1 MGECIILK
9 ASGGGTTS
17 DEVTTNKSQVL
28 VGTKTITRDSNDEIV
43 DGTMPNRGAWS
54 GNAGMNG
61 SIAVPQGHHD
71 GNGRVNGPVIADR
84 GAWGTDIGVN
94 GRVTIP
100 QGYHNGGGSVG
111 QSIPVQGGS
120 WTLPRPYNQCI
131 VGANRYVNGDIWIN
145 GDGNLAAG
153 NIKKGVT
160 LFGVTG
166 NFEGYVV
173 SPTDLYLR
181 GNNIAM
187 FRSSLKTFPV
197 TGSVDVFRFESGMIS
212 QIYPG
217 FLATDKGCN
226 IAGYTNLNV
235 ECEGYSTTPN
245 SGYAERFLCSFYL
258 DAIINGTYIGSF
270 TTRVGGVNES
280 VSLNSFSIPFNYAA
294 TGRIFLKIVAQQQTS
309 PGKFRESDLLR
320 GGKIYRIWFS

>member
-9 ASGGGTTS
+9 AGGGGTTS

-61 SIAVPQGHHD
+61 SIAVPHGHHD
-71 GNGRVNGPVIADR
+71 GNGRVNGPVIVDR

-187 FRSSLKTFPV
+187 FESSQTID
-197 TGSVDVFRFESGMIS
+197 SVVVDSFKFESGMIS
-212 QIYPG
+212 QVYSG
-217 FLATDKGCN
+217 FLSTDKKYN

-235 ECEGYSTTPN
+235 ECEHSTVAKP
-245 SGYAERFLCSFYL
+245 SPGRFLCSFFL
-258 DAIINGTYIGSF
+258 NSLSGVESILAGSF
-270 TTRVGGVNES
+270 ASQVGGVGES
-280 VSLNSFSIPFNYAA
+280 ASLNSFSIPFNYAA
-294 TGRIFLKIVAQQQTS
+294 TPNKLFLKIVAQEQTS
-309 PGKFRESDLLR
+309 PGHFKDLSKIR
-320 GGKIYRIWFS
+320 KGKIYRIWFS